1 MATIHRE
8 VHIQAHPDK
17 VWSALCD
24 VGALHTRLCPGFV
37 IDTKMEG
44 DDARIVTF
52 GNGRT
57 ARELIVSVDD
67 ERRRVAWA
75 ILGGDG
81 GSLIHYNGAAQ
92 VIPLPDGGCRFTW
105 TSDLLP
111 HDAAPTVQAMIEAG
125 IATIK
130 RTQEA
135 AA

>member
-8 VHIQAHPDK
+8 VHIQADPEK
-17 VWSALCD
+17 VWSALRD

-44 DDARIVTF
+44 DARIVTF

-75 ILGGDG
+75 IAGGAFV
-81 GSLIHYNGAAQ
+81 HYNGAAQ
-92 VIPLPDGGCRFTW
+92 VIPLAEGGCRFTW

-111 HDAAPTVQAMIEAG
+111 NEVAPTVEAMIEDG

-135 AA
+135 AQ

>member
-8 VHIQAHPDK
+8 VHIQADPEK
-17 VWSALCD
+17 VWSALRD

-44 DDARIVTF
+44 DDVRIVTF

-57 ARELIVSVDD
+57 AREQIVSVDD

-75 ILGGDG
+75 IVGGPM
-81 GSLIHYNGAAQ
+81 IHYNGAAQ
-92 VIPLPDGGCRFTW
+92 VTALPEGGCRFTW

-111 HDAAPTVQAMIEAG
+111 HDAAPTVAAMIEAG
-125 IATIK
+125 IATVK

>member
-8 VHIQAHPDK
+8 VHIQADPDQ
-17 VWSALCD
+17 VWSALRD

-44 DDARIVTF
+44 DARVVTF

-57 ARELIVSVDD
+57 ARELIVSVD
-67 ERRRVAWA
+67 EQMRRVAWA
-75 ILGGDG
+75 IVDEPFV
-81 GSLIHYNGAAQ
+81 HYNGAAQ
-92 VIPLPDGGCRFTW
+92 VIALPGGGCRFTW

-111 HDAAPTVQAMIEAG
+111 NEVAPTVAAMIETG
-125 IATIK
+125 IETIK

-135 AA
+135 V

>member
-8 VHIQAHPDK
+8 VHIQADPEK
-17 VWSALCD
+17 VWSALRD

-44 DDARIVTF
+44 NARIVTF

-57 ARELIVSVDD
+57 AREEIVSVDD
-67 ERRRVAWA
+67 ARRRVAWA
-75 ILGGDG
+75 IVGGA
-81 GSLIHYNGAAQ
+81 LVHYNGAAQ
-92 VIPLPDGGCRFTW
+92 VIPLPEGGCRFTW

-111 HDAAPTVQAMIEAG
+111 NDAAPTVQAMIEDG

>member
-8 VHIQAHPDK
+8 VHIQADPEK
-17 VWSALCD
+17 VWSALRD

-44 DDARIVTF
+44 DARIVTF

-67 ERRRVAWA
+67 DRRRVAWA
-75 ILGGDG
+75 IVGGTFV
-81 GSLIHYNGAAQ
+81 HYNGAAQ
-92 VIPLPDGGCRFTW
+92 VIPLPEGGCRFIW

-111 HDAAPTVQAMIEAG
+111 NEAAPTVQAMIEAG
-125 IATIK
+125 IATVK

-135 AA
+135 AG

>member
-8 VHIQAHPDK
+8 VHIQADPDK
-17 VWSALCD
+17 VWSALRD

-37 IDTKMEG
+37 IDTKMDG

-75 ILGGDG
+75 IVGGPM
-81 GSLIHYNGAAQ
+81 IHYNGAAQ
-92 VIPLPDGGCRFTW
+92 VIGLPEGGCRFTW

-111 HDAAPTVQAMIEAG
+111 HDAAPTVAAMIEAG